1 MLNTELQKDINI
13 EIEKA
18 GPALKD
24 FLAAKYFREN
34 MDLILKVNKLTL
46 DQGEAVELETILH
59 ILGLSDHATIDE
71 ALQAECYI
79 DKKEMVSQ
87 VTKDVKD
94 YIISKLPQ
102 DVAPKDMA
110 PLILSDVSGNEHDE
124 KDLPGKQYSP
134 IQNDSTQKHIDIIS
148 ESSTLRNDIISST
161 TDSVANSE
169 KRKDLRTEI
178 EEGYDTS
185 AIAPKVVA
193 YYDDKRS
200 AEMKLEENKNM
211 QNKDLISIS
220 VPVLTNTN
228 IMPDAYREL
237 PALEDKVMEREV
249 DIIAQNGGGDGI
261 IRGV

>member
-102 DVAPKDMA
+102 DVAPKDIT
-110 PLILSDVSGNEHDE
+110 PLILSDMGEQDKSIP
-124 KDLPGKQYSP
+124 KD
-134 IQNDSTQKHIDIIS
+134 IDIIS

>member
-1 MLNTELQKDINI
+1 M
-13 EIEKA
+13 
-18 GPALKD
+18 
-24 FLAAKYFREN
+24 
-34 MDLILKVNKLTL
+34 
-46 DQGEAVELETILH
+46 
-59 ILGLSDHATIDE
+59 
-71 ALQAECYI
+71 
-79 DKKEMVSQ
+79 
-87 VTKDVKD
+87 
-94 YIISKLPQ
+94 
-102 DVAPKDMA
+102 
-110 PLILSDVSGNEHDE
+110 
-124 KDLPGKQYSP
+124 
-134 IQNDSTQKHIDIIS
+134 
-148 ESSTLRNDIISST
+148 
-161 TDSVANSE
+161 ANSE